1 MMRHTRQ
8 LLEKYRENGE
18 LKSNLAKRHVR
29 PICAVRFT
37 EAEAKFYR
45 MLEDYCTE
53 LTRQIHQYNQQSR
66 QMMFFLLN
74 FLQLRFASSLYAIQM
89 TLERRLRRVEQTL
102 LVGAA
107 QFETQEE
114 LDAALDDL
122 RDSTDDDYSEGD
134 LDDITLDALLK
145 DRSRDDL
152 EWEKERLT
160 MMLKQLHGISETPS
174 KIQALLMELD
184 RRRTPDDRLRQT
196 VLFTR
201 FYDTLQSIR
210 II

>member
-1 MMRHTRQ
+1 MKIRPSSALRNDYTTIS
-8 LLEKYRENGE
+8 E
-18 LKSNLAKRHVR
+18 LAKVSGEPIFITNKGEDDGVFMSMAAFEEREKMYRHR
-29 PICAVRFT
+29 DKIY
-37 EAEAKFYR
+37 EAE
-45 MLEDYCTE
+45 M
-53 LTRQIHQYNQQSR
+53 S
-66 QMMFFLLN
+66 
-74 FLQLRFASSLYAIQM
+74 
-89 TLERRLRRVEQTL
+89 RLRGDPTY
-102 LVGAA
+102 
-107 QFETQEE
+107 TQEE

-145 DRSRDDL
+145 DRSQDDL

-160 MMLKQLHGISETPS
+160 IMLRQLHGISETPS

-184 RRRTPDDRLRQT
+184 HRRAPNDRIRQT

-210 II
+210 NYL